1 VSVRPPFTTNSWLL
15 FIAARFVAARNITC
29 CPEPLIATSC
39 GPLTVSAR
47 GKVITP
53 EQPKTTVP
61 DPEAAAASAPNVQL
75 FSTITP
81 AGRSV
86 AARAAPASGCAPI
99 HGTAIPTAT
108 SVAKTS
114 FPGLRM
120 SPLLR
125 S

>member
-1 VSVRPPFTTNSWLL
+1 MNSWFPFMASRL
-15 FIAARFVAARNITC
+15 VAARNITC
-29 CPEPLIATSC
+29 WPEPLIVRSR

-53 EQPKTTVP
+53 EQPKATVP
-61 DPEAAAASAPNVQL
+61 DPAAAAASVPNVQL
-75 FSTITP
+75 FSTTTV

-86 AARAAPASGCAPI
+86 AARAALASGCAAT

-108 SVAKTS
+108 RAAKTS
-114 FPGLRM
+114 FPGSRITAL
-120 SPLLR
+120 PR